1 MKNILKLWFT
11 VDSRSLGIFRI
22 LIGWVCT
29 IDIIRRWNYID
40 VFYSYSA
47 IQTKSESQ
55 FLNIFNI
62 IGNDTIYL
70 KILFIIGIFFAI
82 SFMIGYRTKIS
93 HIVTSIII
101 ISLHGQV
108 AVIANSG
115 DTFLNCILIWTLFLP
130 LHKSLSVDALI
141 NNFNDYNE
149 PNIDEL
155 NDRTTVNKPEN
166 I

>member
-1 MKNILKLWFT
+1 MKNILNLWFT

-29 IDIIRRWNYID
+29 IDIYRRWNYID
-40 VFYSYSA
+40 VFYSNSA

-62 IGNDTIYL
+62 IGNDTISL
-70 KILFIIGIFFAI
+70 KILFIIGILFAI
-82 SFMIGYRTKIS
+82 SLMIGYRTKIS

-130 LHKSLSVDALI
+130 LNRILTRFV
-141 NNFNDYNE
+141 
-149 PNIDEL
+149 
-155 NDRTTVNKPEN
+155 
-166 I
+166 